1 MCRKSGFLQ
10 RQRVQRRTVLNVCPS
25 LGYAGSAVPPRT
37 GWKAAACC
45 CGMTGMQTSITE
57 QKRTEAFLR
66 RLALITEQA
75 TEFIGFADTELR
87 GGVP

>member
-1 MCRKSGFLQ
+1 
-10 RQRVQRRTVLNVCPS
+10 
-25 LGYAGSAVPPRT
+25 
-37 GWKAAACC
+37 
-45 CGMTGMQTSITE
+45 MTGMQTSITE